1 MYEVGTV
8 ASVASSREHLVVA
21 APTGGVARDDAGGGG
36 GVVRSESRRGSRGRS
51 GGARQGVS
59 AAPAGGIR
67 KQVDIVMV
75 EEALTEL
82 GTHPRSNRFSL
93 QRDPGSQV

>member
-1 MYEVGTV
+1 MYEVGTG

-21 APTGGVARDDAGGGG
+21 APAGGVARDDAGGGG
-36 GVVRSESRRGSRGRS
+36 VVRSESRWGSLGRS

-82 GTHPRSNRFSL
+82 GAHPRSNRFSL